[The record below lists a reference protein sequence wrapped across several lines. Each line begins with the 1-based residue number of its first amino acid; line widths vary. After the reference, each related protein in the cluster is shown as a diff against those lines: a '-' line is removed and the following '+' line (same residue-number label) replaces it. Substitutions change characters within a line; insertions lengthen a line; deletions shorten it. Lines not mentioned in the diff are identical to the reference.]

1 LLHSDSTF
9 RGFRQPLSDV
19 TPGEA
24 DVFQF
29 SIAKPT
35 EDNDI
40 RLARPVRDCGG
51 NRMVYETT
59 HMVEKKPEL
68 SLNF

>member
-1 LLHSDSTF
+1 LHPDSTS
-9 RGFRQPLSDV
+9 RGFRQTLSDV

-40 RLARPVRDCGG
+40 CLARPVRDCCG

-59 HMVEKKPEL
+59 QTVEKKPEL
-68 SLNF
+68 SPNF

>member
-1 LLHSDSTF
+1 MLHSDSTS
-9 RGFRQPLSDV
+9 RGFRQTHPDV

-29 SIAKPT
+29 PIAKPT

-40 RLARPVRDCGG
+40 RLTRPVRDCRG

-59 HMVEKKPEL
+59 QAI
-68 SLNF
+68 